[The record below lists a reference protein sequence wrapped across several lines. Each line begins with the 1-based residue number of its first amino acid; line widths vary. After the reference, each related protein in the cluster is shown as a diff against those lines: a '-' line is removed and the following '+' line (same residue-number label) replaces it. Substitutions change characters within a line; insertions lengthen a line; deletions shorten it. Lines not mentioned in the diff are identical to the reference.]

1 MVIDKVLNNAGTVA
15 ALAFSGVGL
24 LLLVVVVVAG
34 LFGVKLDAQTF
45 DLVKTVTQNA
55 MMFGLGSGVTVA
67 AQRAAQ
73 VRAARQAPNDPRT
86 TGAGTNLPRAA
97 GK

>member
-1 MVIDKVLNNAGTVA
+1 MVDKILNNAGTVA

-34 LFGVKLDAQTF
+34 LFQVKLDAQTF

-73 VRAARQAPNDPRT
+73 VRAAQQSQIHPGQAPGYP
-86 TGAGTNLPRAA
+86 
-97 GK
+97 KH